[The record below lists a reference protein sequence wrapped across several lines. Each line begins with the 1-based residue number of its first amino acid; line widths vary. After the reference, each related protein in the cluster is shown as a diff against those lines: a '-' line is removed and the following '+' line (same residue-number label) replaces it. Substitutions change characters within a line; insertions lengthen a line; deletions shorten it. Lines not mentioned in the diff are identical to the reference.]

1 MSKLPLVARLL
12 LGLIFT
18 VFGLNGFLNF
28 LPAPELPPAGGDFI
42 GALVASGYL
51 MTLVKLTEVVG
62 GVLLLIGRFVP
73 LALTI
78 LAPIVVNIV
87 LFHLFLAPGAAAMVV
102 PTLVLVLELYLAYA
116 YRKSFRGVLD
126 AGAQPS

>member
-1 MSKLPLVARLL
+1 MSKLPLIARLL

-18 VFGLNGFLNF
+18 VFGLNGFFEF
-28 LPAPELPPAGGDFI
+28 LPPPELPEAGGNFI

-62 GVLLLIGRFVP
+62 GVLLLLGRFVP

-87 LFHLFLAPGAAAMVV
+87 LFHLFLAPGAAAMAL
-102 PTLVLVLELYLAYA
+102 PILVLVLELFLAYA

-126 AGAQPS
+126 ANAQPA